1 MVAGVYNC
9 VLGICSSLTDFAQA
23 TLCKVHQMKKKPVAE
38 RAVKL
43 HSLRRNFFLLLFVAV
58 CFEVVSQYFK
68 IVFLRSQLENAAGFC
83 PNFLY
88 RLETHTQ
95 RNSVFDKVV
104 IN

>member
-1 MVAGVYNC
+1 MQSADAIN
-9 VLGICSSLTDFAQA
+9 
-23 TLCKVHQMKKKPVAE
+23 QMKKK

-43 HSLRRNFFLLLFVAV
+43 HSLRRIFFLLLFVAV
-58 CFEVVSQYFK
+58 CFKVVSQYFK
-68 IVFLRSQLENAAGFC
+68 IVFLRSQLANAAGFC
-83 PNFLY
+83 PNFLF